1 MTYKTESHRSDRLPP
16 WLRRRIPSVTEC
28 SRIERIIKKYDLHTI
43 CHEALCPNR
52 AECYSRGKVT
62 FNVLGDICT
71 RGCRFCS
78 VSKGMPSPPDHRE
91 IRRVARA
98 ARELGLNHV
107 IVTSVTRDDLPDGG
121 GGHYAAIIRELGTLE
136 PGPTVEVLVPD
147 FNGNAEALSTVLEA
161 GPDILSHN
169 VETVPRL
176 YKDLRRGA
184 RYDRSLLLLERAK
197 TEGKEVMT
205 KSALIL
211 GLGESRE
218 EVLDV
223 FKDLR
228 RTGCD
233 FLAVGQYLR
242 PGMEQ
247 VPVHEYLAP
256 QSFQELEE
264 EAYEM
269 GFLQVTAGPLV
280 RSSYQEI
287 RLGDF
292 GRNRFVTG
300 DTSDARRNVI

>member
-1 MTYKTESHRSDRLPP
+1 MTYKTESRRSDRLPT
-16 WLRRRIPSVTEC
+16 WLRRRIPSVSEC
-28 SRIERIIKKYDLHTI
+28 SRVERIIKKYDLHTI

-52 AECYSRGKVT
+52 AECYSKGKVT
-62 FNVLGDICT
+62 FNVLGDVCT

-78 VSKGMPSPPDHRE
+78 VSKGVPAPPDHRE
-91 IRRVARA
+91 VSRVARA
-98 ARELGLNHV
+98 ASELGLGHV

-121 GGHYAAIIRELGTLE
+121 GGHFAAVIRELGSLE
-136 PGPTVEVLVPD
+136 PRPVIEVLVPD
-147 FNGNAEALSTVLEA
+147 FEGNAAALRTVLEA
-161 GPDILSHN
+161 GPDVLSHN

-184 RYDRSLLLLERAK
+184 RYERSLSLLERTK
-197 TEGKEVMT
+197 MEYKEVMT

-218 EVLDV
+218 EVSDV
-223 FKDLR
+223 FRDLR

-247 VPVHEYLAP
+247 VPVHEYIAP

-264 EAYEM
+264 EAYGM

-287 RLGDF
+287 RLGDY
-292 GRNRFVTG
+292 GLNRSVTCN
-300 DTSDARRNVI
+300 TRDARRNVI

>member
-1 MTYKTESHRSDRLPP
+1 MTYKTESRRSDRLPA
-16 WLRRRIPSVTEC
+16 WLRRRIPSVSEC
-28 SRIERIIKKYDLHTI
+28 SRVERTIKKYDLHTI

-52 AECYSRGKVT
+52 AECYSKGKVT
-62 FNVLGDICT
+62 FNVLGDLCT

-78 VSKGMPSPPDHRE
+78 VSKGVPAPPDHRE
-91 IRRVARA
+91 ARRVARA
-98 ARELGLNHV
+98 AGELGLGHV

-121 GGHYAAIIRELGTLE
+121 GGHYAAIIGELRSLE
-136 PGPTVEVLVPD
+136 PRPTIEVLVPD
-147 FNGNAEALSTVLEA
+147 FNGNVEAIRTVLEA

-176 YKDLRRGA
+176 YGDLRRGA
-184 RYDRSLLLLERAK
+184 RYERSLSLLERTK
-197 TEGKEVMT
+197 IEYEEVMT

-218 EVLDV
+218 EVLGV
-223 FKDLR
+223 FGDLR
-228 RTGCD
+228 RAGCD

-247 VPVHEYLAP
+247 VPVHEYIAP

-264 EAYEM
+264 EAYGM

-280 RSSYQEI
+280 RSSYQEV
-287 RLGDF
+287 RLGDY
-292 GRNRFVTG
+292 GRNRSVTCN
-300 DTSDARRNVI
+300 TRDARRNVI

>member
-1 MTYKTESHRSDRLPP
+1 MTYKTESRRSDRLPP
-16 WLRRRIPSVTEC
+16 WLRRRIPSVPEC
-28 SRIERIIKKYDLHTI
+28 SRIERIIRKYDLHTI

-52 AECYSRGKVT
+52 AECYSKGKVT
-62 FNVLGDICT
+62 FNVLGDVCT

-78 VSKGMPSPPDHRE
+78 VSKGVPAPPDHRE
-91 IRRVARA
+91 IRNVASA
-98 ARELGLNHV
+98 ASELGLSHV

-121 GGHYAAIIRELGTLE
+121 SGHYAAIVRELGTLE
-136 PGPTVEVLVPD
+136 PRPTVEVLVPD
-147 FNGNAEALSTVLEA
+147 FKGNRAALSTVLEA

-169 VETVPRL
+169 IETVPRL
-176 YKDLRRGA
+176 YEELRRGA

-197 TEGKEVMT
+197 KECKAVMT

-218 EVLDV
+218 EVLGV

-247 VPVHEYLAP
+247 VPVQEYIAP
-256 QSFQELEE
+256 RSFQELEE
-264 EAYEM
+264 EARMM

-287 RLGDF
+287 RLGDL
-292 GRNRFVTG
+292 GRNRSVTC
-300 DTSDARRNVI
+300 DTRDARRNVI

>member
-1 MTYKTESHRSDRLPP
+1 
-16 WLRRRIPSVTEC
+16 
-28 SRIERIIKKYDLHTI
+28 
-43 CHEALCPNR
+43 
-52 AECYSRGKVT
+52 
-62 FNVLGDICT
+62 
-71 RGCRFCS
+71 
-78 VSKGMPSPPDHRE
+78 MPAPPDHRE
-91 IRRVARA
+91 IRHVSRA
-98 ARELGLNHV
+98 ARELGLSHV

-121 GGHYAAIIRELGTLE
+121 GGHYAAIIRELGTFE
-136 PGPTVEVLVPD
+136 PRPTVEVLVPD
-147 FNGNAEALSTVLEA
+147 FKGNATALRTVLEA

-176 YKDLRRGA
+176 YKDFRGGA

-197 TEGKEVMT
+197 IECKEVMT

-247 VPVHEYLAP
+247 VPVHEYIAP

-264 EAYEM
+264 EAYKM

-280 RSSYQEI
+280 RSSYQEV

-292 GRNRFVTG
+292 GRNRSVTV
-300 DTSDARRNVI
+300 DTRDARRNVI

>member
-1 MTYKTESHRSDRLPP
+1 MTYKTESRSSDRLPP
-16 WLRRRIPSVTEC
+16 WLRRRIPSVPEC

-52 AECYSRGKVT
+52 AECYSKGKVT
-62 FNVLGDICT
+62 FNVLGDVCT
-71 RGCRFCS
+71 RGCRFCA
-78 VSKGMPSPPDHRE
+78 VSKGMPAPPDHRE
-91 IRRVARA
+91 ILNVASA

-121 GGHYAAIIRELGTLE
+121 GGHYAAIIREFGIME
-136 PGPTVEVLVPD
+136 PRPTVEVLVPD
-147 FNGNAEALSTVLEA
+147 FNGNAEALRTVLEA
-161 GPDILSHN
+161 GPDILAHN

-197 TEGKEVMT
+197 KECKEVMT

-223 FKDLR
+223 FRDLR
-228 RTGCD
+228 STDCD

-264 EAYEM
+264 EAYKM

-292 GRNRFVTG
+292 GRNRSITG
-300 DTSDARRNVI
+300 DTRDARRKVI

>member
-1 MTYKTESHRSDRLPP
+1 MTYKTESRRSERLPV
-16 WLRRRIPSVTEC
+16 WLRRRIPSVSEC
-28 SRIERIIKKYDLHTI
+28 SRVEKIIKKYDLHTI

-52 AECYSRGKVT
+52 AECYSKGKVT

-78 VSKGMPSPPDHRE
+78 VSKGVPAPPDHRE
-91 IRRVARA
+91 AVGVARA
-98 ARELGLNHV
+98 AGELGLGHV
-107 IVTSVTRDDLPDGG
+107 IVTSVTRDDLADGG
-121 GGHYAAIIRELGTLE
+121 SGHYAEIIGELRALE
-136 PGPTVEVLVPD
+136 PRPTIEVLVPD
-147 FNGNAEALSTVLEA
+147 FRGNADALRTVLEA

-176 YKDLRRGA
+176 YGDLRRGA
-184 RYDRSLLLLERAK
+184 GYERSLSLLERAK
-197 TEGKEVMT
+197 RENEEVMT

-218 EVLDV
+218 EVIEV
-223 FKDLR
+223 FRDLR
-228 RTGCD
+228 SAGCD

-247 VPVHEYLAP
+247 VPVHEYIAP
-256 QSFQELEE
+256 KSFRELEE
-264 EAYEM
+264 EAYGM

-292 GRNRFVTG
+292 GRNRSVT
-300 DTSDARRNVI
+300 

>member
-1 MTYKTESHRSDRLPP
+1 MTYKTESRRSDRLPH
-16 WLRRRIPSVTEC
+16 WLRRRIPSVSEC
-28 SRIERIIKKYDLHTI
+28 SRVERIIRKYDLHTI

-52 AECYSRGKVT
+52 AECYSKGKVT
-62 FNVLGDICT
+62 FNVLGDVCT

-78 VSKGMPSPPDHRE
+78 VTKGAPAPPDPRE
-91 IRRVARA
+91 VRHVALA
-98 ARELGLNHV
+98 AEELGLDHV

-121 GGHYAAIIRELGTLE
+121 GAHFAAIVRELRALE
-136 PGPTVEVLVPD
+136 PRPAVEVLVPD
-147 FNGNAEALSTVLEA
+147 FKGNRAALDTVLEA

-176 YKDLRRGA
+176 YEELRRGA

-197 TEGKEVMT
+197 SQRKEVMT

-223 FKDLR
+223 CRDLR
-228 RTGCD
+228 RAGCD

-247 VPVHEYLAP
+247 VPVREYIAP
-256 QSFQELEE
+256 SSFQEVEK
-264 EAYEM
+264 EAYGM

-287 RLGDF
+287 RLGDY
-292 GRNRFVTG
+292 GRDRSVMC
-300 DTSDARRNVI
+300 DTRDARRNVI